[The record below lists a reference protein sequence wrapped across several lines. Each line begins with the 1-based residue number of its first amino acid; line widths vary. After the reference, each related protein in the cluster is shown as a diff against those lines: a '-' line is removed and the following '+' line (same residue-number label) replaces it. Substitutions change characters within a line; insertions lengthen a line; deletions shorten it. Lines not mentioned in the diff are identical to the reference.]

1 MTPNALKP
9 QFHIK
14 VWCNLLWSQN
24 TYACN
29 FAVWIIE
36 PGAVMYHPTIFTQTL
51 NMDLE
56 SALAAMKKNP
66 RGRPPKN
73 SYNQEASSNG
83 LKPRAIRPRPT
94 EELYDSW
101 SPSREE
107 QNQIQGAMDILA
119 ARNISVVPVM
129 NPSPASRESSPPL
142 AVTSPGPVPAKTPPE
157 YEDGDTDPDP
167 DMDFAPMFC
176 EVIVG
181 QSDAQGSQPDSELS
195 ITPRVVLGSA
205 SRLDKCYRCDLCPRS
220 YSSRAGLWYHKKAH
234 SGDKQY
240 SCYVCFKRFSQKSHL
255 EVHIKYHRS
264 RGQAPPWEPDSLD
277 EKPEEGNRGPNSVRR
292 SEEEEV
298 GDAAAVGAEV
308 ELEVTR
314 RSLSPNKGSS
324 SFDNGRRGSPR
335 TTPVQRGSDINFA
348 QIFEGSMFKKDDDVA
363 GGAAQEA
370 IRHGSARYNDLIIS
384 AIPPSIPASEPRT
397 LQSAQI
403 QALLAKS
410 PKLDKCYK
418 CELCSNTYSSR
429 AGLWYHRKTHL
440 GNKQYTCK
448 LCNQNF
454 TQKGHLQ
461 AHMRTHEVEHPYAC
475 THCDA
480 TFTDRA
486 SLESH
491 MFTHTPGEKP
501 FGCRQCGERFERQLQ
516 LIQHERTHAVNKPLK
531 CPHCE
536 RSFAHKNNLVN
547 HMRVHR
553 SSADLAKIGL

>member
-1 MTPNALKP
+1 
-9 QFHIK
+9 
-14 VWCNLLWSQN
+14 
-24 TYACN
+24 
-29 FAVWIIE
+29 
-36 PGAVMYHPTIFTQTL
+36 
-51 NMDLE
+51 MDLE
-56 SALAAMKKNP
+56 SALAAMKRP
-66 RGRPPKN
+66 RGRPPKHN
-73 SYNQEASSNG
+73 PYGQDSSSNG
-83 LKPRAIRPRPT
+83 LKQRPIRPRPP
-94 EELYDSW
+94 EDLYDSW

-107 QNQIQGAMDILA
+107 RNQIQGAMDILA

-142 AVTSPGPVPAKTPPE
+142 ASTSSGPPPAETPSE
-157 YEDGDTDPDP
+157 YEDDDANGGEPEPEPDP

-195 ITPRVVLGSA
+195 ITPRVVLGSS

-264 RGQAPPWEPDSLD
+264 RGQAPPWEPENPPDGY
-277 EKPEEGNRGPNSVRR
+277 KKI
-292 SEEEEV
+292 SEEAERKDSVNRSDEDEA
-298 GDAAAVGAEV
+298 GDSASVGADV
-308 ELEVTR
+308 ELEITR
-314 RSLSPNKGSS
+314 RSVSPSKRS
-324 SFDNGRRGSPR
+324 DNGFRDSPR
-335 TTPVQRGSDINFA
+335 SSPAPRSNQSSDMNIA
-348 QIFEGSMFKKDDDVA
+348 QMLMESVYRKDDNNIA
-363 GGAAQEA
+363 GGAAQQA
-370 IRHGSARYNDLIIS
+370 IRHGSARFNDLIIS
-384 AIPPSIPASEPRT
+384 AIPPTVPRPEPRT
-397 LQSAQI
+397 LQTAQI

-440 GNKQYTCK
+440 GNKQFTCK
-448 LCNQNF
+448 QCNQTF

-480 TFTDRA
+480 TFNDRV
-486 SLESH
+486 SLERH
-491 MFTHTPGEKP
+491 MFTHNPGEKP
-501 FGCRQCGERFERQLQ
+501 FACRHCGERFERQLQ

-553 SSADLAKIGL
+553 SSADLARIGL

>member
-1 MTPNALKP
+1 
-9 QFHIK
+9 
-14 VWCNLLWSQN
+14 
-24 TYACN
+24 
-29 FAVWIIE
+29 
-36 PGAVMYHPTIFTQTL
+36 MYHPTIFTQTL

-56 SALAAMKKNP
+56 SALAAMKRP
-66 RGRPPKN
+66 RGRPPKS
-73 SYNQEASSNG
+73 SYQQDTNG
-83 LKPRAIRPRPT
+83 LKQRPIRPRPA
-94 EELYDSW
+94 EEMYDSW

-107 QNQIQGAMDILA
+107 RSQIQGAMDILA

-129 NPSPASRESSPPL
+129 NPSPASREGSPPL
-142 AVTSPGPVPAKTPPE
+142 AATSSGPAPATTPPE
-157 YEDGDTDPDP
+157 YEDAEPDPDP
-167 DMDFAPMFC
+167 EMDFAPMFC

-181 QSDAQGSQPDSELS
+181 QSDAQSSQPDSELS
-195 ITPRVVLGSA
+195 ITPRVVIGSS

-264 RGQAPPWEPDSLD
+264 RGQAPPWD
-277 EKPEEGNRGPNSVRR
+277 PESEVQNFVRR
-292 SEEEEV
+292 SDEEEV
-298 GDAAAVGAEV
+298 GDSAAVGAEV
-308 ELEVTR
+308 EMEVTR
-314 RSLSPNKGSS
+314 RSPMKRPAT
-324 SFDNGRRGSPR
+324 DNGRRDSPR
-335 TTPVQRGSDINFA
+335 NSPVGRSSQSSEPNFA
-348 QIFEGSMFKKDDDVA
+348 QMFAESMFNKGDDIA
-363 GGAAQEA
+363 GGAAQQA
-370 IRHGSARYNDLIIS
+370 IRHGSARFNDLIIS
-384 AIPPSIPASEPRT
+384 AIPPSAPPPPEPRT

-429 AGLWYHRKTHL
+429 AGLWYHRKTHS
-440 GNKQYTCK
+440 GNKQYLCK
-448 LCNQNF
+448 VCNQKF

-461 AHMRTHEVEHPYAC
+461 AHMRTHEVDHPFAC

-480 TFTDRA
+480 TFNDRV
-486 SLESH
+486 SLENH

-501 FGCRQCGERFERQLQ
+501 FTCRHCGERFERQLQ